1 MIQYMLEPLADAEG
15 WQQHAFLK
23 RLEGCLIGDR
33 AMTDIVAIRRIRHH
47 YLLDIE
53 ENAIPADLDSWIH
66 GLRSPNVSIDSLRSG
81 LDRMQRQ
88 VIHDNATVAAVL
100 SGLTGSTDD
109 HVNGQGVTQAHQAGL
124 LLQLLLMPSK
134 LLSYLLVLMMH
145 VAGGIMAPGA
155 PAAADGMQAFEADG
169 IQAPNQQDA
178 DRLQVQRS
186 AAFSNLRDLGRG
198 EEGDESIPS
207 EGDYG
212 SPTVGYHVSR
222 ESDGTNPNGDA

>member
-1 MIQYMLEPLADAEG
+1 
-15 WQQHAFLK
+15 
-23 RLEGCLIGDR
+23 
-33 AMTDIVAIRRIRHH
+33 
-47 YLLDIE
+47 
-53 ENAIPADLDSWIH
+53 
-66 GLRSPNVSIDSLRSG
+66 
-81 LDRMQRQ
+81 MQRQ
-88 VIHDNATVAAVL
+88 VIHDNATVDAVL
-100 SGLTGSTDD
+100 SSLTGSTDD

-155 PAAADGMQAFEADG
+155 PAAADGIQALEAPHDPAAADG

-178 DRLQVQRS
+178 GRLQVQRS

-198 EEGDESIPS
+198 EGGGEATPS

-212 SPTVGYHVSR
+212 SSTVGYHVSR
-222 ESDGTNPNGDA
+222 ESDGTNLNGDS